1 MIRFLFYLQI
11 LPWVVLLSLSDSFVI
26 EHLLAW
32 MILAFGASV
41 LSYTVLSLSST
52 EEKLE
57 WSGWNWWCKILK
69 IDSAL

>member
-11 LPWVVLLSLSDSFVI
+11 LPWAVLLSLSDNFVI

-32 MILAFGASV
+32 MVLAFGASA

-69 IDSAL
+69 IDSTL